1 MRALL
6 ILGSVV
12 EVMLLV
18 AVLAWYL
25 NQVAGSLHRTAEQ
38 LADVTWGVRAV
49 ETQCGRIGPGVTRI
63 NGQLATIAGALA
75 GVAEMAEAASAT
87 TPAPTAT
94 TDAGAVSAKAGRER
108 GPTGG

>member
-6 ILGSVV
+6 ITGTVA
-12 EVMLLV
+12 EILLV
-18 AVLAWYL
+18 VGVLAWYL

-49 ETQCGRIGPGVTRI
+49 ETQSARIGPGVTRI

-75 GVAEMAEAASAT
+75 GVAGLAEAAGADSARASGRR
-87 TPAPTAT
+87 P
-94 TDAGAVSAKAGRER
+94 DAGG
-108 GPTGG
+108 

>member
-6 ILGSVV
+6 ITGTVA
-12 EVMLLV
+12 EILLV
-18 AVLAWYL
+18 VGVLAWYL

-49 ETQCGRIGPGVTRI
+49 ETQCARIGPGVTKI

-75 GVAEMAEAASAT
+75 GVAGLAEAAGAAST
-87 TPAPTAT
+87 EVSGPHPR
-94 TDAGAVSAKAGRER
+94 AGG
-108 GPTGG
+108 